1 MPNDQRL
8 GNSTYDVIIVGGGH
22 NGLVA
27 ANYLGRAG
35 KKVLVVERRDIV
47 GGACVTE
54 EFFPGARFSSCSFV
68 AGVLRPQIIAD
79 LELTSRFGLE
89 LYAPDPQ
96 GFALFD
102 DASHIFI
109 WQDVDKTLRQL
120 EKISPDE
127 AKGLLRF
134 GTRLRR
140 FGELTSHWTLDNP
153 PMRSEMVALFEE
165 AGEEELLNEFLFGS
179 TRDLLSRYFKSP
191 QIRGFYTFFGI
202 VSIWGGPSTPGTGY
216 LFGYHASGEFEGT
229 FGRWAFPKGGMGAI
243 TGALANGA
251 RAHGAEI
258 LTGAPVAEIIV
269 SGNRAQG
276 VKLAD
281 GREFKAK
288 VVMSNA
294 DPKRTLGGLVP
305 EKALSSEFR
314 GRVAG
319 IDVRGSM
326 ARLHLLID
334 ELPHYIGLPSAELG
348 PQHRGHAIL
357 GGSEDRFEEAYTAM
371 LRGVFPDQ
379 FPIEVIIQSATD
391 PSLTPPGKHAMIL
404 GVQNLPFELAE
415 GTWDSRKQ
423 EFQDRVLES
432 LYKFAPNL
440 RHHILGCHTIT
451 PLDLERTYGITGGN
465 IFHVAMTIEHMFN
478 NRPLPELSDYR
489 TPIQGLYLCGAG
501 THPGGGVIGAP
512 GHNAARVVI
521 GDLEGRAKPEK
532 RPSAVIREAS
542 LVDKVMKTEA
552 GSNLGY
558 HFARSRAFRAIS
570 RLALKSRDKKSGGD
584 A

>member
-1 MPNDQRL
+1 MANDQQRSDA
-8 GNSTYDVIIVGGGH
+8 NYDVIIVGGGH

-68 AGVLRPQIIAD
+68 AGVLRPQIIRE

-89 LYAPDPQ
+89 FYAPDPQ

-102 DASHIFI
+102 DGSHLFI

-120 EKISPDE
+120 EKISPEE

-134 GTRLRR
+134 GSRLRR
-140 FGELTSHWTLDNP
+140 FGDLTSHWTLDNP
-153 PMRSEMVALFEE
+153 PTRSEMVRHFEE
-165 AGEEELLNEFLFGS
+165 AGEEDLLNEFLFGS
-179 TRDLLSRYFKSP
+179 TRDLLNRYFRSE

-229 FGRWAFPKGGMGAI
+229 FGRWAFPRGGMGAI
-243 TGALANGA
+243 TAALAKGA
-251 RAHGAEI
+251 RAYGAEI

-269 SGNRAQG
+269 GGGRAQG
-276 VKLAD
+276 VRLAD
-281 GREFKAK
+281 GREFSAKA
-288 VVMSNA
+288 VMSNA
-294 DPKRTLGGLVP
+294 DPKRTLGRLVP
-305 EKALSSEFR
+305 EKALSGEFR
-314 GRVAG
+314 NKVAR

-334 ELPHYIGLPSAELG
+334 ELPQYLGFPNADLG

-357 GGSEDRFEEAYTAM
+357 GGSEERFEEAYIAM
-371 LRGVFPDQ
+371 LRGVFPEQ
-379 FPIEVIIQSATD
+379 FPIEAIIQSATD

-423 EFQDRVLES
+423 EFEERVLDS

-440 RHHILGCHTIT
+440 RQHILGCHTIT

-489 TPIQGLYLCGAG
+489 TPIEGLYLCGAG
-501 THPGGGVIGAP
+501 THPGGAVIGAP
-512 GHNAARVVI
+512 GHNAAQVVI
-521 GDLEGRAKPEK
+521 GDLEGRARPEK
-532 RPSAVIREAS
+532 KSPALVREAS
-542 LVDKVMKTEA
+542 IIDKVMQTET
-552 GSNLGY
+552 GSSLGY
-558 HFARSRAFRAIS
+558 HFARSRAFRAFS
-570 RLALKSRDKKSGGD
+570 RLALKTREKKPDGD
-584 A
+584 S

>member
-1 MPNDQRL
+1 MAQGQ
-8 GNSTYDVIIVGGGH
+8 GNSDAVYDAIIVGGGH

-35 KKVLVVERRDIV
+35 KKVLLVERRDIL

-54 EFFPGARFSSCSFV
+54 EFFPGARFSSCSFI
-68 AGVLRPQIIAD
+68 AAVLRPQIID
-79 LELTSRFGLE
+79 ELELTSRFGLE

-102 DASHIFI
+102 DASHVFI
-109 WQDVDKTLRQL
+109 WQDVDKTLKQL
-120 EKISPDE
+120 EKIAPAD

-134 GTRLRR
+134 GARLRR
-140 FGELTSHWTLDNP
+140 FGDLTSQWTLDDP
-153 PMRSEMVALFEE
+153 PTRSEMIRHFED
-165 AGEEELLNEFLFGS
+165 AGEEDLLNEFLFGS
-179 TRDLLSRYFKSP
+179 TRDLLARYFTSA

-229 FGRWAFPKGGMGAI
+229 FGRWAFPRGGMGAI
-243 TGALANGA
+243 TAALEKGA
-251 RAHGAEI
+251 RAHGVEI
-258 LTGAPVAEIIV
+258 LTGAPVAEIV
-269 SGNRAQG
+269 VAGDRVEGAR
-276 VKLAD
+276 LAD
-281 GREFKAK
+281 GRVFRAKA
-288 VVMSNA
+288 VMSNA
-294 DPKRTLGGLVP
+294 DPKRTLGRLVP
-305 EKALSSEFR
+305 PQALSGGFR
-314 GRVAG
+314 EKVAR

-334 ELPHYIGLPSAELG
+334 ELPQYIGFPTAETG

-357 GGSEDRFEEAYTAM
+357 GGSEERFEDAYAAM
-371 LRGVFPDQ
+371 LRGVFPEH
-379 FPIEVIIQSATD
+379 FPIEAIIQSVTD
-391 PSLTPPGKHAMIL
+391 PGLTPPGKHAMIL

-423 EFQDRVLES
+423 DFQDRVLES
-432 LYKFAPNL
+432 LFKFAPNL
-440 RHHILGCHTIT
+440 RRHILGCHTIT

-465 IFHVAMTIEHMFN
+465 IFHVAMTVEHMFN

-489 TPIQGLYLCGAG
+489 TPVRGLYLCGAG

-512 GHNAARVVI
+512 GHNAARTVI
-521 GDLEGRAKPEK
+521 DDLDGKA
-532 RPSAVIREAS
+532 RPVRRPAAMVRGPSILDR
-542 LVDKVMKTEA
+542 VMKTDA
-552 GSNLGY
+552 GSSLGY
-558 HFARSRAFRAIS
+558 YFARSRAFRVIS
-570 RLALKSRDKKSGGD
+570 RLALKTREKKPDGD

>member
-1 MPNDQRL
+1 MQDV
-8 GNSTYDVIIVGGGH
+8 SEYDVIVVGGGH

-35 KKVLVVERRDIV
+35 KKVLVVERREII

-54 EFFPGARFSSCSFV
+54 EFFPGAKFSSCSFV
-68 AGVLRPQIIAD
+68 VGVLRPQIIKD

-102 DASHIFI
+102 DGSHIFV
-109 WQDVDKTLRQL
+109 WQDVDKTLKQL

-127 AKGLLRF
+127 AKGLMKF
-134 GTRLRR
+134 GQRLRR
-140 FGELTSHWTLDNP
+140 FGDLTAHWTLDNP

-216 LFGYHASGEFEGT
+216 LFGYHASGEFEKT
-229 FGRWAFPKGGMGAI
+229 FGRWAFPKGGMGSI
-243 TGALANGA
+243 TGALARGVE
-251 RAHGAEI
+251 AHGGKI
-258 LTGAPVAEIIV
+258 LTGAPVAEILV
-269 SGNRAQG
+269 SGDEAQG
-276 VKLAD
+276 VRLAD
-281 GREFKAK
+281 GREFRAKA
-288 VVMSNA
+288 VMSNA
-294 DPKRTLGGLVP
+294 DPKRTLGKLVP
-305 EKALSSEFR
+305 AKALASEFR
-314 GRVAG
+314 ERVAR

-326 ARLHLLID
+326 ARLHLVID
-334 ELPHYIGLPSAELG
+334 ELPQYLGFPNAEPG

-357 GGSEDRFEEAYTAM
+357 GGSEERFEEAYTAM
-371 LRGVFPDQ
+371 LRGVFPKE
-379 FPIEVIIQSATD
+379 FPLEVIIQSVTD
-391 PSLTPPGKHAMIL
+391 PDLAPPGKHVLML

-415 GTWDSRKQ
+415 GDWDSRKQ

-432 LYKFAPNL
+432 LYKYAPNL
-440 RHHILGCHTIT
+440 RKAVRDCHTIT

-489 TPIQGLYLCGAG
+489 TPLKGLYLCSAG

-512 GHNAARVVI
+512 GHNAAQTVIDDLDGRV
-521 GDLEGRAKPEK
+521 
-532 RPSAVIREAS
+532 REPKQANIVRGAS
-542 LVDKVMKTEA
+542 ILDKVMSTEVGA
-552 GSNLGY
+552 NIGY
-558 HFARSRAFRAIS
+558 QFARSRAFRSFS
-570 RLALKSRDKKSGGD
+570 RLALKTKDKKSDGD

>member
-1 MPNDQRL
+1 MAQQNTGQD
-8 GNSTYDVIIVGGGH
+8 SCYDVIVVGGGH
-22 NGLVA
+22 NGLIA

-35 KKVLVVERRDIV
+35 KKVLVVERRDIL

-68 AGVLRPQIIAD
+68 AGVLRPQIISD

-102 DASHIFI
+102 DASHVFV
-109 WQDVDKTLRQL
+109 WQDVDKTLKQL
-120 EKISPDE
+120 EKIAPEE

-140 FGELTSHWTLDNP
+140 FGDLTAHWTLANP
-153 PMRSEMVALFEE
+153 PTRSEMIKHFED
-165 AGEEELLNEFLFGS
+165 AGEEDLLNEFLFGS
-179 TRDLLSRYFKSP
+179 TRDLLTRYFKSE

-216 LFGYHASGEFEGT
+216 LFGYHASGEFEQT
-229 FGRWAFPKGGMGAI
+229 FGRWAFPKGGMGSI
-243 TGALANGA
+243 TDALAKGA
-251 RAHGAEI
+251 RAHGAEL

-269 SGNRAQG
+269 SGGKAEG
-276 VKLAD
+276 VKLSD
-281 GREFKAK
+281 GREFRAKA
-288 VVMSNA
+288 VMSNA
-294 DPKRTLGGLVP
+294 DPKRTLGKLVP
-305 EKALSSEFR
+305 PRALKHDFREK
-314 GRVAG
+314 VAR

-334 ELPHYIGLPSAELG
+334 ELPQYIGFPNAHPG

-357 GGSEDRFEEAYTAM
+357 GGSEDRFEDAYTAM

-379 FPIEVIIQSATD
+379 FPIEAIIQSVTD
-391 PSLTPPGKHAMIL
+391 PSLTPPGQHAMIL
-404 GVQNLPFELAE
+404 GVQNLPFDLAE
-415 GTWDSRKQ
+415 GDWDSRKQ
-423 EFQDRVLES
+423 EFQDRVLAS
-432 LYKFAPNL
+432 LFKFAPNL

-465 IFHVAMTIEHMFN
+465 IFHVAMTVEHMFN

-489 TPIQGLYLCGAG
+489 TPIKGLYLCSAG

-512 GHNAARVVI
+512 GHNAAQVVI
-521 GDLEGRAKPEK
+521 GDLDGKVAASK
-532 RPSAVIREAS
+532 RPAAIVRGPSI
-542 LVDKVMKTEA
+542 LDKAMSTEA
-552 GSNLGY
+552 GSSIGY
-558 HFARSRAFRAIS
+558 YFARSRAFRSIAK
-570 RLALKSRDKKSGGD
+570 LALKTRGKNRDGD

>member
-1 MPNDQRL
+1 MAQDQGRRD
-8 GNSTYDVIIVGGGH
+8 GAYDVIVVGGGH

-35 KKVLVVERRDIV
+35 KKVLVVERRDML

-54 EFFPGARFSSCSFV
+54 EFFPGARFSSCSFI
-68 AGVLRPQIIAD
+68 AAVLRPQIID
-79 LELTSRFGLE
+79 ELELTSRFGLE

-102 DASHIFI
+102 DASHVFI
-109 WQDVDKTLRQL
+109 WQDVDRTLKQL
-120 EKISPDE
+120 EKIAPAD

-134 GTRLRR
+134 GSRLRR
-140 FGELTSHWTLDNP
+140 FGDLTSQWTLANP
-153 PMRSEMVALFEE
+153 PTRSEMIRHFED
-165 AGEEELLNEFLFGS
+165 AGEEDLLNEFLFGS
-179 TRDLLSRYFKSP
+179 TRDLLTRYFTSE

-229 FGRWAFPKGGMGAI
+229 FGRWAFPRGGMGAI
-243 TGALANGA
+243 TAALEKGA

-258 LTGAPVAEIIV
+258 LTGAPVAEIV
-269 SGNRAQG
+269 VVGDRAEG
-276 VKLAD
+276 VRLAD
-281 GREFKAK
+281 GRVFRAKA
-288 VVMSNA
+288 VMSNA
-294 DPKRTLGGLVP
+294 DPKRTLGALVP
-305 EKALSSEFR
+305 PKALSGDFR
-314 GRVAG
+314 DKVDR

-334 ELPHYIGLPSAELG
+334 ELPQYIGFPTAEAG

-357 GGSEDRFEEAYTAM
+357 GGSEERFEEAYTAM
-371 LRGVFPDQ
+371 LRGVFPAQ
-379 FPIEVIIQSATD
+379 FPIEAIIQSVTD
-391 PSLTPPGKHAMIL
+391 PGLTPPGKHAMIL

-432 LYKFAPNL
+432 LFRFAPNL
-440 RHHILGCHTIT
+440 RQHILGCHTIT

-465 IFHVAMTIEHMFN
+465 IFHVAMTVEHMFN

-489 TPIQGLYLCGAG
+489 TPVRGLYLCSAG

-512 GHNAARVVI
+512 GHNAAQ
-521 GDLEGRAKPEK
+521 
-532 RPSAVIREAS
+532 AVIDDLDGRVRSEQRPAAMVRGPS
-542 LVDKVMKTEA
+542 ILDKVMSTEA
-552 GSNLGY
+552 GSSLGY
-558 HFARSRAFRAIS
+558 YFARSRAFRSIS
-570 RLALKSRDKKSGGD
+570 RLALKSREKKPDGD

>member
-1 MPNDQRL
+1 MANDQHRSDA
-8 GNSTYDVIIVGGGH
+8 NYDVIIVGGGH

-68 AGVLRPQIIAD
+68 AGVLRPQIIRE

-102 DASHIFI
+102 DGSHLFI

-120 EKISPDE
+120 EKISPEE

-134 GTRLRR
+134 GSRLRR
-140 FGELTSHWTLDNP
+140 FGDLTSHWTLDNP
-153 PMRSEMVALFEE
+153 PTRSEMVRHFEE
-165 AGEEELLNEFLFGS
+165 AGEEDLLNEFLFGS
-179 TRDLLSRYFKSP
+179 TRDLLNRYFRSE

-229 FGRWAFPKGGMGAI
+229 FGRWAFPRGGMGAI
-243 TGALANGA
+243 TAALAKGA
-251 RAHGAEI
+251 RAYGAEI

-269 SGNRAQG
+269 GGGRAQG
-276 VKLAD
+276 VRLAD
-281 GREFKAK
+281 GREFSAKA
-288 VVMSNA
+288 VMSNA
-294 DPKRTLGGLVP
+294 DPKRTLGRLVP
-305 EKALSSEFR
+305 EKALSGEFR
-314 GRVAG
+314 NKVAR

-334 ELPHYIGLPSAELG
+334 ELPQYLGFPNADLG

-357 GGSEDRFEEAYTAM
+357 GGSEERFEEAYIAM
-371 LRGVFPDQ
+371 LRGVFPEQ
-379 FPIEVIIQSATD
+379 FPIEAIIQSATD

-423 EFQDRVLES
+423 EFEERVLDS

-440 RHHILGCHTIT
+440 RQHILGCHTIT

-489 TPIQGLYLCGAG
+489 TPIEGLYLCGAG
-501 THPGGGVIGAP
+501 THPGGAVIGAP
-512 GHNAARVVI
+512 GHNAAQVVI
-521 GDLEGRAKPEK
+521 GDLEGRARPEK
-532 RPSAVIREAS
+532 KSPALVREAS
-542 LVDKVMKTEA
+542 IIDKVMQTET
-552 GSNLGY
+552 GSSLGY
-558 HFARSRAFRAIS
+558 HFARSRAFRAFS
-570 RLALKSRDKKSGGD
+570 RLALKTREKKPDGD
-584 A
+584 S

>member
-1 MPNDQRL
+1 MAQDQGRKDA
-8 GNSTYDVIIVGGGH
+8 TYDVIIVGGGH

-27 ANYLGRAG
+27 ANYLGRAD
-35 KKVLVVERRDIV
+35 KKVLVVERRDIL

-68 AGVLRPQIIAD
+68 AGLLRPEIVTG

-89 LYAPDPQ
+89 MYAPDPQ

-102 DASHIFI
+102 DASHVFV
-109 WQDVDKTLRQL
+109 WQDVDKTLKQL
-120 EKISPDE
+120 EKIAPEE

-134 GTRLRR
+134 GLRLRR
-140 FGELTSHWTLDNP
+140 FGDLTSHWTLDNP
-153 PMRSEMVALFEE
+153 PTRSEMIKHFED
-165 AGEEELLNEFLFGS
+165 AGEEDLLNEFLFGS
-179 TRDLLSRYFKSP
+179 TRDLLTRYFKSE

-229 FGRWAFPKGGMGAI
+229 FGRWAFPKGGMGSI
-243 TGALANGA
+243 TAALEKGA
-251 RAHGAEI
+251 RAYGATI
-258 LTGAPVAEIIV
+258 LTGAPVAEIVI
-269 SGNRAQG
+269 SGDRAQG

-281 GREFKAK
+281 GREFRAKA
-288 VVMSNA
+288 VMSNA
-294 DPKRTLGGLVP
+294 DPKRTLGKLVP
-305 EKALSSEFR
+305 QKALNREFR
-314 GRVAG
+314 DKVAR

-334 ELPHYIGLPSAELG
+334 ELPQYIGFPSAEAG

-357 GGSEDRFEEAYTAM
+357 GGSEERFEEAYTAM

-379 FPIEVIIQSATD
+379 FPIEAIIQSVTD
-391 PSLTPPGKHAMIL
+391 PSLTPPGKHAMML

-432 LYKFAPNL
+432 LFKFAPNL
-440 RHHILGCHTIT
+440 RHHVLGCHTIT

-465 IFHVAMTIEHMFN
+465 IFHVAMTVEHMFN

-489 TPIQGLYLCGAG
+489 TPVQGLYLCSAG

-512 GHNAARVVI
+512 GHNAAQVVI
-521 GDLEGRAKPEK
+521 GDLDGKVRPEK
-532 RPSAVIREAS
+532 RPAAMVRGPSI
-542 LVDKVMKTEA
+542 LDKVMKTKT
-552 GSNLGY
+552 GSSLGY
-558 HFARSRAFRAIS
+558 YFARSRALRSIS
-570 RLALKSRDKKSGGD
+570 RLALKTREKKSDGD